1 MNSLILNIIAE
12 KYGLENVI
20 VAFYCGSIGYKL
32 NTPESDTDVTIV
44 LKDGQCYEKQS
55 IENIDFF
62 VYNYQYFLKVISLDY
77 SADMYIK
84 TSVDVLLNLKENII
98 FQSNQFSAE
107 NEHIISSLDFTQYLS
122 PFLSNFIEYYDNLLY
137 IRCPKLPKRRM
148 YHIIRVLGTLKRFS
162 TTGIYDINDIDESC
176 VNRLKRYKNEC
187 KKNPEK
193 ARKDIEDA
201 LNELKELVF
210 IERYVEKSIYV
221 GEVIG
226 LKVGKTF
233 Y

>member
-12 KYGLENVI
+12 KYSLENVI

-32 NTPESDTDVTIV
+32 NTLESDIDVTIV
-44 LKDGQCYEKQS
+44 LKDGQCYQKHS
-55 IENIDFF
+55 FENIDFF
-62 VYNYQYFLKVISLDY
+62 VYNYQYFLKAISLDY

-84 TSVDVLLNLKENII
+84 TSVDVLLNLEENII
-98 FQSNQFSAE
+98 FQNSKFSAE
-107 NEHIISSLDFTQYLS
+107 NERIICSLDFNKYLS

-162 TTGIYDINDIDESC
+162 TTGIYDINDIEESC
-176 VNRLKRYKNEC
+176 LKRLKRYKNEC
-187 KKNPEK
+187 KNNPEK

-201 LNELKELVF
+201 LCELKELVF
-210 IERYVEKSIYV
+210 IERYVERRIYV

-226 LKVGKTF
+226 LKAGRTF